1 MLIVFG
7 GLPGVGKT
15 TLAKAVARELDAVY
29 LRVDTIE
36 QALRFSE
43 TLHGEVGPAGY
54 LVAYRLA
61 EENLRIGRT
70 VVADSVNPL
79 NMTRDA
85 WLSVAANA
93 SKNAIEIEVICS
105 DPYEH
110 RRRVETRKD
119 DIVGL
124 SYPTWQAVLART
136 YEDWTRPHLVL
147 DTAKKSIGPG
157 VAATEVERVFFAL
170 GSGAHAL
177 SLLRRRLQGLFG
189 PSFWLEVCSDVGQ
202 GTMVTLRIPLQTQL
216 DVRTQSF
223 PTVASKLS

>member
-15 TLAKAVARELDAVY
+15 TLAKAAAREWDAVY
-29 LRVDTIE
+29 LRIDTIE

-79 NMTRDA
+79 NVTRDA

-110 RRRVETRKD
+110 RRRVETRKA
-119 DIVGL
+119 DIDGL
-124 SYPTWQAVLART
+124 SCPTWQAVRERT
-136 YEDWTRPHLVL
+136 YEEWTRPHLVL
-147 DTAKKSIGPG
+147 DTAKKSIEEI
-157 VAATEVERVFFAL
+157 TEELLNRLRKDRKKNRASEE
-170 GSGAHAL
+170 GESG
-177 SLLRRRLQGLFG
+177 
-189 PSFWLEVCSDVGQ
+189 END
-202 GTMVTLRIPLQTQL
+202 I
-216 DVRTQSF
+216 
-223 PTVASKLS
+223 

>member
-15 TLAKAVARELDAVY
+15 TLAKAVARAWDAVY

-36 QALRFSE
+36 QALRFAE
-43 TLHGEVGPAGY
+43 TLHGEVDPAGY

-61 EENLRIGRT
+61 EENLRLGRT

-105 DPYEH
+105 DPSEH
-110 RRRVETRKD
+110 RRRLETRKA
-119 DIVGL
+119 DIDGL
-124 SYPTWQAVLART
+124 SCPAWQAVLERT
-136 YEDWTRPHLVL
+136 YDDWTRPHLVL
-147 DTAKKSIGPG
+147 DTAQKSI
-157 VAATEVERVFFAL
+157 VQVTEEL
-170 GSGAHAL
+170 L
-177 SLLRRRLQGLFG
+177 NLLRKDRKNRA
-189 PSFWLEVCSDVGQ
+189 E
-202 GTMVTLRIPLQTQL
+202 
-216 DVRTQSF
+216 
-223 PTVASKLS
+223 

>member
-15 TLAKAVARELDAVY
+15 TLAKAVAREWDAVY

-43 TLHGEVGPAGY
+43 TLQGEVGPAGY

-79 NMTRDA
+79 NITQDA
-85 WLSVAANA
+85 WLSVAADA
-93 SKNAIEIEVICS
+93 SKDAIEIEVICS
-105 DPYEH
+105 DPFEH
-110 RRRVETRKD
+110 RRRVETRKA
-119 DIVGL
+119 DIDGL
-124 SYPTWQAVLART
+124 SCPTWQAVLERT

-147 DTAKKSIGPG
+147 DTAKKSIEEVTEELFSRLKKRVQIKG
-157 VAATEVERVFFAL
+157 VDSLQRLGMPATK
-170 GSGAHAL
+170 
-177 SLLRRRLQGLFG
+177 SL
-189 PSFWLEVCSDVGQ
+189 E
-202 GTMVTLRIPLQTQL
+202 
-216 DVRTQSF
+216 
-223 PTVASKLS
+223 